1 MRNAELDSW
10 ERMAFILNTIS
21 TKLLQASKLNFN
33 TISVWNTYK
42 IERVKTP
49 QTQYQMYQRIAH
61 ITLVVKEYDE
71 AIDFYVNKLDFKLL

>member
-10 ERMAFILNTIS
+10 ERMAFILNTIN

-61 ITLVVKEYDE
+61 IVLVVKEYDE